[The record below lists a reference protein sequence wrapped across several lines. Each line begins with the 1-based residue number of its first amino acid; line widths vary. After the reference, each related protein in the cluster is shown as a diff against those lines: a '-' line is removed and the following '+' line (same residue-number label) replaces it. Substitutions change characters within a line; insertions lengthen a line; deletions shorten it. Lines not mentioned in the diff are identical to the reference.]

1 MLKLFQTYLGAFTS
15 SWFMCSFDMVP
26 FIILKGISLVSSTK
40 RCSRFTC
47 ISSALT
53 VKWKWSRSVVSDSA
67 TSWTVP
73 ARLIHPW
80 DFPAKS
86 TGVGCHFLLQGISLT
101 QGSNLGLLHCRHLS
115 VWAAREA
122 LGDLPNPGIE
132 PRSLALQVDSLP
144 AEPPNCE
151 ISHFS
156 KPLRGSFLRPPLY

>member
-67 TSWTVP
+67 ASWTVP

-86 TGVGCHFLLQGISLT
+86 TGVGCHFLLQGIFLT
-101 QGSNLGLLHCRHLS
+101 QGSNLGLLHCRQTPFCLS
-115 VWAAREA
+115 CKGRSWGSSQPRDRTQVSRIAGGFFTSWA
-122 LGDLPNPGIE
+122 P
-132 PRSLALQVDSLP
+132 
-144 AEPPNCE
+144 
-151 ISHFS
+151 
-156 KPLRGSFLRPPLY
+156 